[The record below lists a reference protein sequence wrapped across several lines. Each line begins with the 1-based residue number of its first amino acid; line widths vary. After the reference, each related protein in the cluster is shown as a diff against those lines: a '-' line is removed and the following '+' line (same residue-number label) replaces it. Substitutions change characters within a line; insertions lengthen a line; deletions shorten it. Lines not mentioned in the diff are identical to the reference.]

1 MANLTYCF
9 ESYGVGVEIESNSP
23 AVLDAAAQTSRR
35 ALLERTTEIS
45 CGDAEQQFQFL
56 IDSYGKCSIFQ
67 NGELMVTDLVSD
79 KFWKFFNSLVRIL
92 VAEFARDMVFVHAGV
107 VGWRGKAIVLPGDSF
122 FGKSTLVAE
131 FIRLG
136 AEYYSDEYAV
146 FDEIG
151 MVHSFERPLSLR
163 TEGPESIEIETQITE
178 LSGRVGQK
186 PIPVGTLL
194 FTKYLPESATNYEFL
209 STGEAVVQI
218 VKQTIPIRRN
228 SEFAIKV
235 LKNALSNAIIVQS
248 PRSEARL
255 FARDFLEFVDNT
267 AI

>member
-1 MANLTYCF
+1 
-9 ESYGVGVEIESNSP
+9 
-23 AVLDAAAQTSRR
+23 
-35 ALLERTTEIS
+35 
-45 CGDAEQQFQFL
+45 
-56 IDSYGKCSIFQ
+56 
-67 NGELMVTDLVSD
+67 
-79 KFWKFFNSLVRIL
+79 
-92 VAEFARDMVFVHAGV
+92 
-107 VGWRGKAIVLPGDSF
+107 
-122 FGKSTLVAE
+122 
-131 FIRLG
+131 
-136 AEYYSDEYAV
+136 
-146 FDEIG
+146 

-194 FTKYLPESATNYEFL
+194 FTKYLPESPTNYEFL